1 MKYHLTRIDPFRAA
15 RVAAAMYFLVGL
27 VILPFLYFAFVVA
40 PEGIGF
46 SRTIILLSPFLTS
59 GIGYAST
66 AIGCFFY
73 NWLAGRLGGFEVDLH
88 RQERD

>member
-1 MKYHLTRIDPFRAA
+1 MKYHLVRIDPFRAA

-27 VILPFLYFAFVVA
+27 AILPFLYFAFVMA
-40 PEGIGF
+40 PDGIGF
-46 SRTIILLSPFLTS
+46 SRGVILLSPFLTS

-66 AIGCFFY
+66 AVVCFVY

-88 RQERD
+88 HQERG